1 MTVQTLNSKKLFV
14 TLDKEFSEV
23 INLISSAD
31 ENKINIIPFDDSW
44 TAGQLVSHITKS
56 NKAIAQALDMEG
68 KQCDRDPGSGV
79 KAIKKIFLDFTAKF
93 KSPEFIIP
101 GDGPYKKDIL
111 IGDYRSSCDQIKER
125 RNKVDLTEI
134 ISLPAFGEVTKFEIL
149 YFVVFHTQRHIRQLK
164 NILKIVNEKNH
175 VS

>member
-1 MTVQTLNSKKLFV
+1 MIAHTLNNEKLFIA
-14 TLDKEFSEV
+14 LDKEFSEV
-23 INLISSAD
+23 INLISSAN
-31 ENKINIIPFDDSW
+31 EEEINIIPFENSW

-68 KQCDRDPGSGV
+68 KPCDRDPASGV
-79 KAIKKIFLDFTAKF
+79 EEIKKIFLDFTAKF
-93 KSPEFIIP
+93 KSPEFIVP
-101 GDGPYKKDIL
+101 GDGPFKKDIL
-111 IGDYRSSCDQIKER
+111 INDYRNSCGQIKER
-125 RNKVDLTEI
+125 RDKVDLTEI

-175 VS
+175 VV

>member
-1 MTVQTLNSKKLFV
+1 MIAHTLNNEKLFIA
-14 TLDKEFSEV
+14 LDKEFSEV
-23 INLISSAD
+23 INLISSAN
-31 ENKINIIPFDDSW
+31 EKEINIIPFENSW

-68 KQCDRDPGSGV
+68 KPCDRDPASRIE
-79 KAIKKIFLDFTAKF
+79 KIKKIFLDFSVKF
-93 KSPEFIIP
+93 KSPEFIVP
-101 GDGPYKKDIL
+101 ADGPFKKDIL
-111 IGDYRSSCDQIKER
+111 INNYRSSCDQIKER

-175 VS
+175 VL